1 MKKIY
6 NEFKQLD
13 SEDQAFFGYA
23 GLFLLGACFLFWL
36 VSTVRPPVI
45 DHQIIDTQTHT
56 VTKYELRDSYGK
68 YAQRVYNEK
77 FGK

>member
-1 MKKIY
+1 MKKMY

-23 GLFLLGACFLFWL
+23 GLVLLGACFLFWL
-36 VSTVRPPVI
+36 VSTVKRPVV
-45 DHQIIDTQTHT
+45 DHQAKDTQTQM
-56 VTKYELRDSYGK
+56 VTKYELGKSYAK
-68 YAQRVYNEK
+68 YSQRVYNEK

>member
-36 VSTVRPPVI
+36 VSTVRPPVV
-45 DHQIIDTQTHT
+45 DHQIIDQQTHT
-56 VTKYELRDSYGK
+56 VTKYELRNSYAK
-68 YAQRVYNEK
+68 YSQRVYNEK

>member
-13 SEDQAFFGYA
+13 SEDKAFFGYA

-36 VSTVRPPVI
+36 VSTVRPPVV
-45 DHQIIDTQTHT
+45 DHHTTDPQIHT
-56 VTKYELRDSYGK
+56 VKKYELTGSYVK
-68 YAQRVYNEK
+68 YAERVYKEK

>member
-1 MKKIY
+1 MKKMY

-36 VSTVRPPVI
+36 VSTVRPPVVDHHTI
-45 DHQIIDTQTHT
+45 DPQIHT
-56 VTKYELRDSYGK
+56 VKKYELTGSYVK

>member
-6 NEFKQLD
+6 NEFQQLD

-36 VSTVRPPVI
+36 VSTVRPPVVDHHTI
-45 DHQIIDTQTHT
+45 DPQIHT
-56 VTKYELRDSYGK
+56 VTKYELRDSYSK